1 MREKMVRNMIRKNY
15 ILILFVFFLFI
26 NLSPLVL
33 SRDNIKSYQDEFRY
47 TTYSEIED
55 DYDFIFLIG
64 KLNYYEENNSTI
76 KFTINNAIFISFSYT
91 SIDNMEFKFIITSRS
106 IGFTLIDFKFYGI
119 RASNFICGVF
129 LDLN

>member
-1 MREKMVRNMIRKNY
+1 MIRKNY
-15 ILILFVFFLFI
+15 ILILFVLLLYMNF
-26 NLSPLVL
+26 SPLVL
-33 SRDNIKSYQDEFRY
+33 SRDIINASEDEFRF
-47 TTYSEIED
+47 TTYLDMDD

-64 KLNYYEENNSTI
+64 KLDYYEENNSTI
-76 KFTINNAIFISFSYT
+76 KFTINNAFFISFSYA